1 MSVPTGYKFYECKQC
16 GNVVEMITVSGVPVV
31 CCGEEME
38 PQIPNSSGAAPEK
51 HLPVFEIEGN
61 RITIRVGEAAHP
73 MTEEHHISWI
83 YMITKTGAQCRFLKP
98 GMAPVAHFLLD
109 EDEPVEIYAFCNKHG
124 LWKTDV

>member
-1 MSVPTGYKFYECKQC
+1 MSVPTGYKFYECKTC

-38 PQIPNSSGAAPEK
+38 PVIPNSSGAAEEK

-61 RITIRVGEAAHP
+61 RVSVQVGEVMHP
-73 MTEEHHISWI
+73 MTEEHHIEWI

-98 GMAPVAHFLLD
+98 GMEPKTVFLL
-109 EDEPVEIYAFCNKHG
+109 ENDEPKEIYAFCNLHG
-124 LWKTDV
+124 LWKIDV